1 MVAAQTLSSC
11 VKTGLFF
18 IEVHGVLIAVASLA
32 AQTGLS
38 SYELSCPMACSL
50 SRPEELNPCPLH
62 WEADSFVFIADSKPL
77 DYQGKFLGIAL
88 TMYSLPW

>member
-32 AQTGLS
+32 AEQGLS
-38 SYELSCPMACSL
+38 SCELSCPMACEIF
-50 SRPEELNPCPLH
+50 PDQELNPCPLH

-77 DYQGKFLGIAL
+77 DHQGSSWA
-88 TMYSLPW
+88 